1 MKHLIITLLL
11 ISIYPSFSQNLQEN
25 PKDSETGLVYFL
37 RGKGNAGSATAFS
50 ALIDENR
57 VCKLNNRR
65 FSAHELTPGKHEFKA
80 QFGGKEGKKKAEIAR
95 IEIEAGKTYYIQM
108 VMQAS
113 FWVNDVSAVE
123 ITRNSALR
131 LMEEDK
137 IKQDPNCGEQIQ
149 KTIVDDKPLV
159 ENQTEDKYDQLK
171 KIKSLLDDGVLTLE
185 EYEAEKKKILSK

>member
-1 MKHLIITLLL
+1 
-11 ISIYPSFSQNLQEN
+11 
-25 PKDSETGLVYFL
+25 
-37 RGKGNAGSATAFS
+37 
-50 ALIDENR
+50 
-57 VCKLNNRR
+57 
-65 FSAHELTPGKHEFKA
+65 
-80 QFGGKEGKKKAEIAR
+80 
-95 IEIEAGKTYYIQM
+95 
-108 VMQAS
+108 MQAS

-123 ITRNSALR
+123 ITKNSALR

>member
-1 MKHLIITLLL
+1 MPNSQVSII
-11 ISIYPSFSQNLQEN
+11 
-25 PKDSETGLVYFL
+25 
-37 RGKGNAGSATAFS
+37 
-50 ALIDENR
+50 
-57 VCKLNNRR
+57 KLNNRR
-65 FSAHELTPGKHEFKA
+65 FSAHEVSPGKHEFKA
-80 QFGGKEGKKKAEIAR
+80 QFGGKEGKKKAEIVR